1 MEEKENPSF
10 QIEISSALGVNEE
23 IDENKTKHI
32 LEKLQIQ
39 WKNGHPHNKNSLC
52 WFFYFV
58 NSNSKITFHV
68 PQTTR
73 CLLFNLYYLWNVEY
87 HITK

>member
-39 WKNGHPHNKNSLC
+39 
-52 WFFYFV
+52 
-58 NSNSKITFHV
+58 
-68 PQTTR
+68 
-73 CLLFNLYYLWNVEY
+73 
-87 HITK
+87 